1 MAMKNELEFR
11 AAVAAIFTGTYKDSS
26 GAEFTAAE
34 KLALKVVEVAMN
46 PDSKHW
52 IDAVRLLT
60 DLQP

>member
-1 MAMKNELEFR
+1 MENQNEFR
-11 AAVAAIFTGTYKDSS
+11 EAVEEIFCGTYKGST